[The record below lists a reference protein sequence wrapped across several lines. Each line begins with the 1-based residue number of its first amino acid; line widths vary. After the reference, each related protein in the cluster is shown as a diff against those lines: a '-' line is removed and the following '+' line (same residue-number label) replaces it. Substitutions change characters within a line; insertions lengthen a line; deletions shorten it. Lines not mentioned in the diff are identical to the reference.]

1 MADNACNLINE
12 RLAVEHTGAEILNSC
27 HAVQGRQAAQK
38 VADNAVPATQRFNEE
53 QLKPGADRA
62 AEGLKTGADRA
73 SQGLQD
79 AAGKFSDQA
88 GRQAVVLVLHCSA
101 L

>member
-1 MADNACNLINE
+1 MLMSALRATNIC
-12 RLAVEHTGAEILNSC
+12 C
-27 HAVQGRQAAQK
+27 CQGREAAQK

-73 SQGLQD
+73 SKGLQD

-88 GRQAVVLVLHCSA
+88 GLASVLLLCC
-101 L
+101 